1 VRDPSAEADAIGKA
15 LPVFFPASDPYWG
28 SAHNSPQEGSSVCGS
43 LPIRAQD
50 TMSAH
55 MSQTNGMEAGA
66 DAAQGRPGAELRYVA
81 RQPILDA
88 AGRVHGYDLIFRNA
102 PECIFRRDAEMA
114 METMLDNEVLFGLER
129 LSNGM
134 PAFISSTVEA
144 LTDNL
149 VLVLTPS
156 MTVLGVPASLEPT
169 PRLLDA
175 CRALKARGFRLALD
189 DFAWH
194 EDLRPLLDRTDYVR
208 MDFRSY
214 DGAARQ
220 QLQQQDPDAIRLVA
234 QKVETQEEFRQ
245 AREMGFSLFQGDYF
259 CHPTLL
265 KKRKIPSNR
274 MYHFEI
280 VRELYRDP
288 LDVRKVGQLV
298 RSDGALVYRL
308 LRLVNSPIYGLYQE
322 VRSIETAIRFLGET
336 AFRRVVS
343 VAVLS
348 ELNADQPPEILQMG
362 LLRGRFCELIARVF
376 GQDPAEQYLV
386 GMFSLLPVIMGV
398 SMDEI
403 VANLPFRSDITL
415 ALMGTANPERAPLA
429 WLESHERGDWEAC
442 DRLVAGHGGNSIQLA
457 QAYEEALIWAAAAS
471 PGTA

>member
-1 VRDPSAEADAIGKA
+1 MDAPGA
-15 LPVFFPASDPYWG
+15 VPHS
-28 SAHNSPQEGSSVCGS
+28 EGSSLRGR
-43 LPIRAQD
+43 LPIKAAMA
-50 TMSAH
+50 TH
-55 MSQTNGMEAGA
+55 MSQTKGLEA
-66 DAAQGRPGAELRYVA
+66 DQAAARPGPLAELRYVA

-88 AGRVHGYDLIFRNA
+88 AGHVHGYDLIFRNA
-102 PECIFRRDAEMA
+102 PECIFRRDPEMA
-114 METMLDNEVLFGLER
+114 VETMLDNEVLFGLER

-134 PAFISSTVEA
+134 PAFISCTAEA

-156 MTVLGVPASLEPT
+156 LTVLGVPANLEPT
-169 PRLLDA
+169 PRLVDT
-175 CRALKARGFRLALD
+175 CRTLKARGFRVALD

-194 EDLRPLLDRTDYVR
+194 QDLRPLLDRADYVR
-208 MDFRSY
+208 MDFRKFQ
-214 DGAARQ
+214 GADRQ
-220 QLQQQDPDAIRLVA
+220 QLEQLEPDAIRLVA
-234 QKVETQEEFRQ
+234 QKVETQDDLRQ
-245 AREMGFSLFQGDYF
+245 AQTMGFSLFQGDYF

-288 LDVRKVGQLV
+288 LDVRKVSQLV
-298 RSDGALVYRL
+298 RSDGALMYRL
-308 LRLVNSPIYGLYQE
+308 LRLANSPVYGLYQE

-336 AFRRVVS
+336 AFRRIVS

-348 ELNADQPPEILQMG
+348 ELNCDQPAEILQMG
-362 LLRGRFCELIARVF
+362 LLRARFCELAARVF

-386 GMFSLLPVIMGV
+386 GMFSLLPVMLSV
-398 SMDEI
+398 TMEEI
-403 VANLPFRSDITL
+403 VAHLPFRTDISL
-415 ALMGTANPERAPLA
+415 ALMGTVNPERMPLT
-429 WLESHERGDWEAC
+429 WLELHERGDWEAC
-442 DRLVAGHGGNSIQLA
+442 DRLLASRNGSSIQLA

>member
-1 VRDPSAEADAIGKA
+1 MA
-15 LPVFFPASDPYWG
+15 
-28 SAHNSPQEGSSVCGS
+28 AHTSETKG
-43 LPIRAQD
+43 I
-50 TMSAH
+50 
-55 MSQTNGMEAGA
+55 EAGA
-66 DAAQGRPGAELRYVA
+66 ESAERQPAAELRYVA

-88 AGRVHGYDLIFRNA
+88 AGHVHGYDLNFRNA

-129 LSNGM
+129 LSNSL
-134 PAFISSTVEA
+134 PAFISCTAES

-156 MTVLGVPASLEPT
+156 LTILGVPASLEPT
-169 PRLLDA
+169 PRLVDA
-175 CRALKARGFRLALD
+175 CRTLKARGFRLALD

-194 EDLRPLLDRTDYVR
+194 EDLRPLLDRADYVR
-208 MDFRSY
+208 MDFRKY
-214 DGAARQ
+214 DGLERQ
-220 QLQQQDPDAIRLVA
+220 QLQQLEPETIRLVA
-234 QKVETQEEFRQ
+234 QKVETQDDFRL
-245 AREMGFSLFQGDYF
+245 AREMGFNLFQGDYL

-288 LDVRKVGQLV
+288 LDVHKVSQLV
-298 RSDGALVYRL
+298 RSDGALMYRL
-308 LRLVNSPIYGLYQE
+308 LRLANSPIYGLYQE

-336 AFRRVVS
+336 AFRRIVS

-348 ELNADQPPEILQMG
+348 ELNSDQPAEILQMG
-362 LLRGRFCELIARVF
+362 LLRGRFCELAARTF
-376 GQDPAEQYLV
+376 GQDPSEQYLV
-386 GMFSLLPVIMGV
+386 GMFSLLPVMLGV
-398 SMDEI
+398 PMDEI
-403 VANLPFRSDITL
+403 VGHLPFRTDISL
-415 ALMGTANPERAPLA
+415 ALMGTANPERTPLA
-429 WLESHERGDWEAC
+429 WLEFHEHGDWESC
-442 DRLVAGHGGNSIQLA
+442 DRLVASHSGSPIQLA